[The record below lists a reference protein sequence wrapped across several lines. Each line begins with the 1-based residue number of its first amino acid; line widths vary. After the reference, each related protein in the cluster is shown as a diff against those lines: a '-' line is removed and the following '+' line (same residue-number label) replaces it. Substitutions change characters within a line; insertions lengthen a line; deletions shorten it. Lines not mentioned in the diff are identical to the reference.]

1 MALSNPKFD
10 ANIIRQILAITGG
23 DKQKL
28 IEMFNDPKQKH
39 LQPAIL
45 MADMQ
50 SQALKRDAE
59 IKQGQGQGQHPTV
72 AAALGLAPSSAP
84 PTPPAAPAGLGATPQ
99 GMQMASAA
107 PQGPVG
113 MAAGGMTELPD
124 SYGLE
129 SLPIPDNMYN
139 EESFAGGGIVAFSK
153 GGTYVEQLL
162 AKADEYE
169 AEASSN
175 KHSGLVRDYYRNQAS
190 ALRARA
196 QRGGSVIPPTAP
208 IIDYT
213 ASRAKAM
220 RETPGAQLSSSD
232 QLAQFPG
239 YKYVFMNPEEIS
251 ASDKRVA
258 AARQVVAGID
268 KQLAPAPEPSRTSIP
283 RAEGIPF
290 MSARNP
296 ARAPAPPTAA
306 PAAPVR
312 TPAPR
317 GERGVVGG
325 APAGAATPEDNYGL
339 PEAPGEF
346 NRQNVFDEILKMQ
359 GAAPGMEKMS
369 AEEKAAQKN
378 EDLYSILAQ
387 IGFGMAAGESPN
399 FLTNVG
405 KATAAA
411 TPAMQEA
418 LKERRAETKEE
429 RKADLERQRLEYG
442 ARGTAAAA
450 TRAEETAMRT
460 YGLNLAEAKAKIA
473 NDKATLA
480 LEIKKANA
488 LARYYSKVGQDRDAA
503 MVNRLSNALQRIAK
517 NPNDEDAIAERD
529 AIQQLQGR
537 GLGLNRG
544 KLTPDQA
551 LRQATNETK
560 SLDFVLPKD
569 MTVQQYIDARK
580 LELMGSGGGVS
591 NPEIDDIVNQYT

>member
-10 ANIIRQILAITGG
+10 ANIVRQILAITGG

-84 PTPPAAPAGLGATPQ
+84 PTPPAPPAGLGATPQ

-129 SLPIPDNMYN
+129 SLPIPDDMYD
-139 EESFAGGGIVAFSK
+139 ERTFAGGGIVAFSK

-169 AEASSN
+169 AEANSN
-175 KHSGLVRDYYRNQAS
+175 KHSGLVSDYYRNQAS

-258 AARQVVAGID
+258 AARQVVVGID
-268 KQLAPAPEPSRTSIP
+268 KQLAPAPSTTPSPLPGGRPYVMGSETATAP
-283 RAEGIPF
+283 T
-290 MSARNP
+290 
-296 ARAPAPPTAA
+296 PAPTPAPT
-306 PAAPVR
+306 R
-312 TPAPR
+312 TPAPL
-317 GERGVVGG
+317 GDRGVVGAPR
-325 APAGAATPEDNYGL
+325 APAGAATPEDDYGL
-339 PEAPGEF
+339 PKAPGEF

-429 RKADLERQRLEYG
+429 RKAELERQRLEYG

-488 LARYYSKVGQDRDAA
+488 LASYYSKAGRDRDAA
-503 MVNRLSNALQRIAK
+503 MVNRLSSALQRIAK
-517 NPNDEDAIAERD
+517 NPNDEEAIAERD

-560 SLDFVLPKD
+560 SFDFVLPKD